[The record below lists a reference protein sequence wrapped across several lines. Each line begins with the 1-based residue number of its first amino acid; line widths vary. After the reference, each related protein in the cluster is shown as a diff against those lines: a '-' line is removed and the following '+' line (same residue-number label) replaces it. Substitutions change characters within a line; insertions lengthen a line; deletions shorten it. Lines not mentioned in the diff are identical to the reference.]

1 MSGTSRSFA
10 ALRMTARLL
19 VVLASPAA
27 AQHAAAAPSTRAVPA
42 EARQM
47 AFLIGQFD
55 LVVKPKAV
63 GLGQKIHG
71 VPKLVGTWKAWKALD
86 GYGVEDDL
94 RVTDESGNPKLY
106 SNAVRYYDAEQ
117 KRWRAST
124 IDVYRGVFSTSS
136 GEWKDNA
143 IIMTSHGTDAEGKV
157 YASRTRYYDITPTGF
172 KYRSDR
178 SFDEGKTWEEGVL
191 RIEAKRVAATA
202 TR

>member
-1 MSGTSRSFA
+1 MPVTSRSFA
-10 ALRMTARLL
+10 TLRTTIRLL
-19 VVLASPAA
+19 VALASPAA
-27 AQHAAAAPSTRAVPA
+27 AQHAAAPSTRAVPA
-42 EARQM
+42 EAKQM

-71 VPKLVGTWKAWKALD
+71 VPKLVGTWKAWRALD
-86 GYGVEDDL
+86 GFGVEDDL
-94 RVTDESGNPKLY
+94 RVTDESGNPKVY
-106 SNAVRYYDAEQ
+106 SHAVRYYDGEQ
-117 KRWRAST
+117 MRWTAST

-143 IIMTSHGTDAEGKV
+143 MIMTSHGTDAEGKV
-157 YASRTRYYDITPTGF
+157 YASRARYYDITPTGF

-178 SFDEGKTWEEGVL
+178 SFDEGKTWDAGVL
-191 RIEAKRVAATA
+191 SIEAKRVAATA